1 MPYIKNGSEIMDG
14 GVEIGIIGGSG
25 LYNLDNMKT
34 IDSIEIKTPF
44 GNPSDKYVVGELNG
58 IRVAFLSRHGAGHRI
73 LPSELNNRANI
84 YGFKK
89 LGVKSIIAV
98 SAVGSLREEIAPTH
112 LVFPS
117 QIIDRTKGR
126 KSTFFGNGIVAH
138 VGFAEP
144 FCANLINIIKDAARG
159 LDISYHS
166 DKTYVCMEGPAF
178 STKAESSYH
187 RSIGGDI
194 IGMTAIPEAK
204 LAREAEIC
212 YGMIAISTDYD
223 CWRDEGAAVTADMV
237 VGNLKKGIDNAK
249 KLLTRIIP
257 KIGDYECSCRNA
269 LDTAIMTGKDYWPIN
284 TKRNLDIIINRFL

>member
-1 MPYIKNGSEIMDG
+1 MYT

-34 IDSIEIKTPF
+34 IDSVEIKTPF
-44 GNPSDKYVVGELNG
+44 GNPSDKYVVGEVNG

-89 LGVKSIIAV
+89 LGVKNLIAV
-98 SAVGSLREEIAPTH
+98 SAVGSLREDIAPTH

-126 KSTFFGNGIVAH
+126 ISTFFGNGIVAH
-138 VGFAEP
+138 VGFSEP
-144 FCANLINIIKDAARG
+144 FCANLVNILKDAASG
-159 LDISYHS
+159 LNISYHS

-178 STKAESSYH
+178 STKAESVYH

-212 YGMIAISTDYD
+212 YVMIAISTDYD
-223 CWRDEGAAVTADMV
+223 SWRDEGASVTADMV
-237 VGNLKKGIDNAK
+237 VTNLKKGIDNAK
-249 KLLTRIIP
+249 RLLTRAIS
-257 KIGDYECSCRNA
+257 KIGDYECSCRKA
-269 LDTAIMTGKDYWPIN
+269 LDTAVMTGKDYWPVD
-284 TKRNLDIIINRFL
+284 TKRNLDIIIERFL

>member
-1 MPYIKNGSEIMDG
+1 MES
-14 GVEIGIIGGSG
+14 GVKIGIIGGSG
-25 LYNLDNMKT
+25 LYNLDGVKT

-44 GNPSDKYVVGELNG
+44 GNPSDKYVICELSG
-58 IRVAFLSRHGAGHRI
+58 IRVAFLSRHGVGHRI

-89 LGVKSIIAV
+89 LGVKNIIAV

-144 FCANLINIIKDAARG
+144 FCANLINIFKEAARE
-159 LDISYHS
+159 LNISYHS

-178 STKAESSYH
+178 STGAESAYH

-194 IGMTAIPEAK
+194 IGMTAVPEAK

-212 YGMIAISTDYD
+212 
-223 CWRDEGAAVTADMV
+223 
-237 VGNLKKGIDNAK
+237 
-249 KLLTRIIP
+249 
-257 KIGDYECSCRNA
+257 
-269 LDTAIMTGKDYWPIN
+269 
-284 TKRNLDIIINRFL
+284 

>member
-1 MPYIKNGSEIMDG
+1 MEN

-34 IDSIEIKTPF
+34 IDSVEIKTPF
-44 GNPSDKYVVGELNG
+44 GNPSDKYVVGEVNG

-89 LGVKSIIAV
+89 LGVKNLIAV
-98 SAVGSLREEIAPTH
+98 SAVGSLKEEIAPTH

-126 KSTFFGNGIVAH
+126 ISTFFGNGIVAH

-144 FCANLINIIKDAARG
+144 FCANLVNILKDAANG
-159 LDISYHS
+159 LNISYHS

-178 STKAESSYH
+178 STKAESVYH

-223 CWRDEGAAVTADMV
+223 SWRDEGASVTADMAV
-237 VGNLKKGIDNAK
+237 TNLKKGIDK
-249 KLLTRIIP
+249 GKRILTRAIS
-257 KIGDYECSCRNA
+257 KIGDYECSCRKA
-269 LDTAIMTGKDYWPIN
+269 LDTAVMTGKDYWPVD
-284 TKRNLDIIINRFL
+284 TKRNLDIIIERFL